1 MVQAFA
7 TSDVGREREINEDYF
22 YISFPDDQV
31 QLFILAD
38 GMGGYQGGEIASK
51 LAVSAAKSYIMSNY
65 ENTNKEEKEGLAD
78 LVKNA
83 LQYANMIVYEKA
95 EAMPELSNMGTTMDI
110 CIIYQSKAFIAHV
123 GDSRVY
129 RLRKEFFRKIT
140 KDHSY
145 VQKLVDEGKI
155 TKEESEVHPK
165 KNMLMKAVG
174 CNAYVEPDVLI
185 KGFLKGDVI
194 LMCSDGLTNMVTQQ
208 TIFEIASQK
217 DIEQATVDLV
227 KLANDNGGYDNI
239 TAILIKNI

>member
-51 LAVSAAKSYIMSNY
+51 LAVSAAKSYIISNY
-65 ENTNKEEKEGLAD
+65 ENTNKEVKEELAD

-95 EAMPELSNMGTTMDI
+95 QAMPELSNMGTTMDI
-110 CIIYQSKAFIAHV
+110 CIIYQNKVFIAHV

-129 RLRKEFFRKIT
+129 RLRKEFFRKLT

-155 TKEESEVHPK
+155 TKEESEIHPK

-174 CNAYVEPDVLI
+174 CNAFVEPDVLI

-194 LMCSDGLTNMVTQQ
+194 LMCSDGLTNMVSEA
-208 TIFEIASQK
+208 EICKIIQENPTDATKLLVQK
-217 DIEQATVDLV
+217 
-227 KLANDNGGYDNI
+227 ANDNGGKDNV
-239 TAILIKNI
+239 TAIIIRN

>member
-129 RLRKEFFRKIT
+129 RLRKEFFKKIT

-194 LMCSDGLTNMVTQQ
+194 LMCSDGLTNMVSEE
-208 TIFEIASQK
+208 EICKIIMENPTDATKLLVQK
-217 DIEQATVDLV
+217 
-227 KLANDNGGYDNI
+227 ANDNGGRDNI
-239 TAILIKNI
+239 TAIIIRN

>member
-194 LMCSDGLTNMVTQQ
+194 LMCSDGLTNMVSEE
-208 TIFEIASQK
+208 EICKIIMENPTDATKLLVQK
-217 DIEQATVDLV
+217 
-227 KLANDNGGYDNI
+227 ANDNGGRDNI
-239 TAILIKNI
+239 TAIIIRN